1 MSPVTAK
8 RRGFT
13 LVELMIAVAIVSI
26 LATLA
31 IYGVDKYVKTSKT
44 TEARNTLGQISKDV
58 GTAYLRESMAGT
70 VLSLGHT
77 AAKSN
82 ALCPPVAPVPADLA
96 YVRGKKYQSEPADW
110 AQEGWTCL
118 RFGMEDPQ
126 YYQYQYTVSG
136 DLGAPDTT
144 FQVTAVGDLDAD
156 SQNSSFAYNGALV
169 DDGDNMLVILGA
181 NIDEHDPE
189 E

>member
-1 MSPVTAK
+1 MSPVIAK

-58 GTAYLRESMAGT
+58 GTAYLREAMEGT

-82 ALCPPVAPVPADLA
+82 ALCPPVAPVPVDIAA
-96 YVRGKKYQSEPADW
+96 VRGKKYQSEPADW
-110 AQEGWTCL
+110 AQVGWTCL
-118 RFGMEDPQ
+118 RFGMTDPQ
-126 YYQYQYTVSG
+126 YYQYQYTVNG
-136 DLGAPDTT
+136 DLGATNTT
-144 FQVTAVGDLDAD
+144 FQVSAAGDLDAD
-156 SQNSSFAYNGALV
+156 LTESWFAYNGA
-169 DDGDNMLVILGA
+169 
-181 NIDEHDPE
+181 
-189 E
+189 